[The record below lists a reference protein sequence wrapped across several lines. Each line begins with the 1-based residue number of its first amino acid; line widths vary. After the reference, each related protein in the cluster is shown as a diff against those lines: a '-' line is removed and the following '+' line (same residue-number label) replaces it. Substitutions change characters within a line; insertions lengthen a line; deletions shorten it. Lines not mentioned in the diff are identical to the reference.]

1 MKIQA
6 DSSLEP
12 PLEYNLGSYRNIM
25 QFQISSRREI
35 AKELPESSRYEFLA
49 KFLANIFALSDAK
62 ENTLG
67 PLN

>member
-1 MKIQA
+1 
-6 DSSLEP
+6 
-12 PLEYNLGSYRNIM
+12 M

-49 KFLANIFALSDAK
+49 KFLANIIALSDAK